1 MAEARVLFVEDEE
14 FQREAIRDYLT
25 GRGLSVKAVK
35 DAKEFR
41 DAAKQ
46 EMPDIALLDVRLGDG
61 ENGESLARWLRDQS
75 AGVGIILL
83 TGAGEMVDRIVS
95 LEVGADD
102 YLSKPVEP
110 RELLARI
117 NAVLRRGVG
126 SGATGEAKTSGRIQ
140 VGATL
145 FDPALRLLVCEDGRQ
160 VQLGQGEFELLRV
173 LVAHPN
179 RVLEREWLLETT
191 TPGNEESDAFDRAID
206 LRIMRLRRKVERDP
220 ARPEAIRTVRG
231 AGYMFVP

>member
-1 MAEARVLFVEDEE
+1 MAGTRVLFVEDDE
-14 FQREAIRDYLT
+14 FQREAIRDYLA
-25 GRGLSVKAVK
+25 GRGMSVTAVENAEEFRHAVK
-35 DAKEFR
+35 
-41 DAAKQ
+41 Q
-46 EMPDIALLDVRLGDG
+46 ELPDVALLDVRLGQG
-61 ENGESLARWLRDQS
+61 ENGDSLARWLRDQS
-75 AGVGIILL
+75 AEVGIILL
-83 TGAGEMVDRIVS
+83 TGAGEMIDRIVS

-117 NAVLRRGVG
+117 NAVIRRGVG
-126 SGATGEAKTSGRIQ
+126 TGVRADAKTPGRIK
-140 VGATL
+140 VGATV
-145 FDPALRLLVCEDGRQ
+145 FDSPGRLLLCEDGRQ
-160 VQLGQGEFELLRV
+160 IHLGPGEFELLQV

-191 TPGNEESDAFDRAID
+191 SGEEESDAFDRAID